1 MASAC
6 MTSPS
11 IWIGVALVAAKSQWL
26 ILGCSPSPRVIPCRL
41 RPQHRH
47 DKRVPLVVGVAEQFL
62 HSSRVLVHR
71 RAQ

>member
-26 ILGCSPSPRVIPCRL
+26 ILGCSPSPRI
-41 RPQHRH
+41 
-47 DKRVPLVVGVAEQFL
+47 FL
-62 HSSRVLVHR
+62 AAYGRNTATTSVSR
-71 RAQ
+71 